1 MTIEHDPTLAV
12 TCHAVASHEEVQK
25 ATAALEAMYN
35 EYHENGGISPDTRD
49 EARCVARALGLPED
63 WAALP
68 PEPVLELIY
77 GVSSYGVDLAVIA
90 MCHLA
95 ALSA

>member
-35 EYHENGGISPDTRD
+35 EYHENGGISPDTFGSSRGSP
-49 EARCVARALGLPED
+49 CPCISPCGSRA
-63 WAALP
+63 
-68 PEPVLELIY
+68 
-77 GVSSYGVDLAVIA
+77 
-90 MCHLA
+90 
-95 ALSA
+95 